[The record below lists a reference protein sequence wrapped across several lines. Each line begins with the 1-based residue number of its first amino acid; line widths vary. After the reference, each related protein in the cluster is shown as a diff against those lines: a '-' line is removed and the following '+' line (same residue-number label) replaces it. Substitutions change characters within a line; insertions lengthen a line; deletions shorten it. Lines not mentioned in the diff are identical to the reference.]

1 MKKKQGRRIMERRKD
16 ERRISAITPAFPLMT
31 VAGRVMDDRRKQP
44 DRRIHNI
51 QALFL
56 DVINGDR
63 H

>member
-1 MKKKQGRRIMERRKD
+1 MERRKD
-16 ERRISAITPAFPLMT
+16 ERRVSATTPAFPLMT
-31 VAGRVMDDRRKQP
+31 VAGRVMEDRRKQP